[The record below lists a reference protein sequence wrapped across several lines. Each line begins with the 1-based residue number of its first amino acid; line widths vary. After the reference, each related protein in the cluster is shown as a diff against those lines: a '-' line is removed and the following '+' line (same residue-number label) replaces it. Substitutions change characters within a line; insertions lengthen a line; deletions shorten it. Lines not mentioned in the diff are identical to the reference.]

1 MESSEMIMG
10 NTESTTSRMSAF
22 WLKATLLS
30 TNISLSHMLLF
41 KWQAVRPE
49 FGNTLVKGRREDYQW
64 KGM

>member
-10 NTESTTSRMSAF
+10 NTESTIPQMSSF

-30 TNISLSHMLLF
+30 TNIF